1 MISYFDIKKILFG
14 FLAVVILGTANPANA
29 VKVQIFKPVDPQKE
43 VSPRVFRDEAVS
55 QAFAQALFSEAM
67 RMIPGSLSPER
78 SEALKEAFGQRYEEY
93 IAGYKDMDVKQSE
106 DGVSV
111 RIDVNVNRKSLRD
124 ALKKMGMFVSAGQM
138 IPSNILV
145 SNEKYSLN
153 DEQQAEQNEKIN
165 SLIALYAIQNA
176 TVSGDVEKVVE
187 FSVRHASKKR
197 WNGEFKSTHGKWFA
211 SGTSMEKVWR
221 NLWERYYGSQDTQA
235 LMNPKAVL
243 VVNGWFNPE
252 GVREFARKL
261 KSWDSA
267 VQEVQL
273 LDVEMKPTAVS
284 ASWSL
289 EVSDQWVLRSYLN
302 DYLPPRG
309 LTFNLKG
316 LTEEKE

>member
-1 MISYFDIKKILFG
+1 
-14 FLAVVILGTANPANA
+14 
-29 VKVQIFKPVDPQKE
+29 
-43 VSPRVFRDEAVS
+43 
-55 QAFAQALFSEAM
+55 
-67 RMIPGSLSPER
+67 
-78 SEALKEAFGQRYEEY
+78 
-93 IAGYKDMDVKQSE
+93 
-106 DGVSV
+106 
-111 RIDVNVNRKSLRD
+111 
-124 ALKKMGMFVSAGQM
+124 
-138 IPSNILV
+138 
-145 SNEKYSLN
+145 
-153 DEQQAEQNEKIN
+153 
-165 SLIALYAIQNA
+165 
-176 TVSGDVEKVVE
+176 
-187 FSVRHASKKR
+187 
-197 WNGEFKSTHGKWFA
+197 
-211 SGTSMEKVWR
+211 
-221 NLWERYYGSQDTQA
+221 
-235 LMNPKAVL
+235 MNPKAVL